1 MITRPRDLSWQLLT
15 DKRIY
20 EARNEIQQQV
30 MLILGESH
38 EHLKDLVEGLPES
51 VLKSGP
57 KISRGENYNGK
68 PWMVLDFPR
77 DFSKDG
83 VFAFRVLF
91 LFGDAV
97 HCTFLLSGKYLE
109 QYRTSIIATSS
120 KEELKDLAVCY
131 EGDMWVNHVTD
142 AYEPFNRCKEN
153 LANCE
158 FIKAGKKIPFEEWE
172 KIPTLTNEF
181 FKQIIKWIKY

>member
-1 MITRPRDLSWQLLT
+1 MITRPHALSWQLLT

-30 MLILGESH
+30 MLLLGESH
-38 EHLKDLVEGLPES
+38 EQLKDSVEGLPDS

-57 KISRGENYNGK
+57 KISRGENYQGK

-97 HCTFLLSGKYLE
+97 HCTFLISGKYLE
-109 QYRTSIIATSS
+109 QFRAGVIASSS

-131 EGDMWVNHVTD
+131 AGDMWVNHVSE
-142 AYEPFNRCKEN
+142 AYEPLHRCKEN
-153 LANCE
+153 LADCE
-158 FIKAGKKIPFEEWE
+158 FIKAGRKISFEEWE
-172 KIPTLTNEF
+172 KIPELTEEF
-181 FKQIIKWIKY
+181 FKRIIKWIKN